1 MTVLQLWELVL
12 YEVYILAG
20 LGSPLPSP
28 DLNTCVVSVLV
39 WCSCDVRWS
48 GQVLQTQDGHPHHVL
63 LPGWDDWPV
72 TLTTILASSCDDCS
86 PCLQRRWSAPCWW
99 YSGSTSSTSEHLSTT
114 PCLAGRIYRLE
125 VRVGWIVS
133 ILQVTDVKCSA
144 IIVCLNTCVTILL
157 ICGVNKDYSGR
168 HQDLK

>member
-1 MTVLQLWELVL
+1 MTINNCENSYYMKSTYWLAWALLSPPLTWTLVL
-12 YEVYILAG
+12 
-20 LGSPLPSP
+20 SQ
-28 DLNTCVVSVLV
+28 C
-39 WCSCDVRWS
+39 WCDVPVMCG
-48 GQVLQTQDGHPHHVL
+48 GQARCCRLRTGILTTSFFLGETTDQ
-63 LPGWDDWPV
+63 WPV
-72 TLTTILASSCDDCS
+72 ASSCDHRS